1 MRFSFFKNRP
11 GSQPD
16 SLFKTLSL
24 YLILAGLV
32 VILLAALSM
41 GVWGHWSTL
50 LLPRLSTQ
58 WLVWGARGIGLGCTG
73 LMLHDIV
80 RFITGRWQKYRLRKG
95 GTR

>member
-1 MRFSFFKNRP
+1 MRFSFFKKQP
-11 GSQPD
+11 GSEPD

-32 VILLAALSM
+32 VMVLAALSM
-41 GVWGHWSTL
+41 GVWGNWSTL
-50 LLPRLSTQ
+50 FLPRLSTQ

-80 RFITGRWQKYRLRKG
+80 RFITGRWQKYRQRKG

>member
-1 MRFSFFKNRP
+1 MRFSFFKKRP

-16 SLFKTLSL
+16 SRFKTLSL
-24 YLILAGLV
+24 YFILAGLV
-32 VILLAALSM
+32 VMVLTALSM

-58 WLVWGARGIGLGCTG
+58 WLVWGARGTGLGCMG

-80 RFITGRWQKYRLRKG
+80 RFMTSRWQKYRQRKG